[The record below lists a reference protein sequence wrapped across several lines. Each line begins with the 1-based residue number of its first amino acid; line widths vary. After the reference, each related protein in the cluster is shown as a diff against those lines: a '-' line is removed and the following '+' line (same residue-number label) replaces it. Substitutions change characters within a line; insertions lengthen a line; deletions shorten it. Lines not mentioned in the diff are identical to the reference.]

1 MDFTIF
7 PSVGFTVCGFV
18 FLLLVAIMY
27 FAKKKYKSF
36 ANIVYKFML
45 ILTLSLLAIEIMFVF
60 SMKGAQNPGILSAI
74 LARLYLLGCIL
85 WLTCL
90 IVYMLVFKNK
100 GISNEENKKQRIIA
114 TIIVAIIDSVIFII
128 SCTLPVGYKGGNGEL
143 SVVGGEASMVLY
155 VVSIFAVICVLIA
168 LLRKNTPLTYKEKT
182 PFYYVFIMFLLMTL
196 IQFVLDYDFNDLS
209 FIFAF
214 GVIAIYFTTESQDNM
229 LISELEKSKAEADI
243 ANRAKTEF
251 LSNMSHEIR
260 TPMNTILGFS
270 ESLLKEEE
278 LTEEIVKK
286 DVKNIHQASITLLE
300 LINNILDISR
310 IESGREKLEEKEYS
324 FKSLIF
330 EISSVIESK
339 ISKDILNFK
348 INVDEN
354 IPSKFYGDNSKIYKV
369 IVGTLVNALKYTSYG
384 QIVLNVEG
392 KEIGDEYLLQFKIL
406 NTGHAMKEEYFN
418 KDFNDFV
425 KLGDSSDN
433 NIDSTSLGFIVVKR
447 LVEILN
453 GEIKFENKAG
463 EGTKYFINIKQKVV
477 DSKKV
482 DNVFSISKEEQENM
496 QTLLDCS
503 GKKILIVDDNMVNIK
518 LASKLLSKYNFIIST
533 AENGKECINMVK
545 ENKFDLIFLDHMMPE
560 MDGITTIRILN
571 SSGYFVPPVVALTA
585 NSYDGLKD
593 IYIKEGFTDYLSK
606 PINPKELN
614 KLINNIFNN
623 KDQKGSD

>member
-36 ANIVYKFML
+36 ANRVYKFML
-45 ILTLSLLAIEIMFVF
+45 ILTLLLLAIEILFVF
-60 SMKGAQNPGILSAI
+60 SLRGVENPGILSEV

-90 IVYMLVFKNK
+90 IVYMIVFKSKN
-100 GISNEENKKQRIIA
+100 ISNEQNKKPIIIT
-114 TIIVAIIDSVIFII
+114 TIIVALIDSIIFII
-128 SCTLPVGYKGGNGEL
+128 SCTLPVNYIGGNGEL
-143 SVVGGEASMVLY
+143 SVVGGDASIVLY
-155 VVSIFAVICVLIA
+155 VTSIITVICVLIA
-168 LLRKNTPLTYKEKT
+168 LLRKNTSLTYKEKT
-182 PFYYVFIMFLLMTL
+182 PFYYVFIMFLVMTL
-196 IQFVLDYDFNDLS
+196 IQFILDYDFNDVS

-214 GVIAIYFTTESQDNM
+214 GVIAIYFTTESQDSM

-270 ESLLKEEE
+270 ESLLKEEI

-286 DVKNIHQASITLLE
+286 DVKNIHHASINLLE

-310 IESGREKLEEKEYS
+310 IESGREKLDKKEYS
-324 FKSLIF
+324 LKSLIF

-339 ISKDILNFK
+339 ISREVLHFK

-354 IPSKFYGDNSKIYKV
+354 IPSKFYGDNSKIYKI
-369 IVGTLVNALKYTSYG
+369 IVGTLINALKYTSYG
-384 QIVLNVEG
+384 QIVLNVDG
-392 KEIGDEYLLQFKIL
+392 KEMGNEYLLQFTIL

-447 LVEILN
+447 LVEMLN
-453 GEIKFENKAG
+453 GEIKFENKTG

-496 QTLLDCS
+496 QALLDCS

-545 ENKFDLIFLDHMMPE
+545 ENKYDLIFLDHMMPE

-571 SSGYFVPPVVALTA
+571 SSGYFIPPIVALTA
-585 NSYDGLKD
+585 NSYDGLKE

-614 KLINNIFNN
+614 KLINNIFDN